1 MPRKVARKRSAGKGS
16 GKSRRR
22 TPPRRKPAPARQP
35 AQARKRPARTKAG
48 SKKAAKARKPERRS
62 AKGHARGVSL
72 AAQFSRLRRK
82 KQTAFIAY
90 VTAGDPTVKFTE
102 RLVLRL
108 AEAGADVI
116 ELGVPFSDPVADGPV
131 IQRASQRALE
141 AGTTLGDVLRL
152 AARIRKKS
160 GVPLVLF
167 SYVNPV
173 LQMGLERFAGR
184 AAAAGISGVLITDLP
199 PEEAAD
205 FVRVMRRHKLDTIF
219 LVAPTSSGP
228 RPREIVKLSRGFVY
242 VIARRGVSGKQE
254 KIPSE
259 VKALVKR
266 LRRLTPLPLAVG
278 FGVSRSEHVSALGK
292 FTDGVVVGS
301 ALVECCE
308 QAGQGEAALDAA
320 AALVRELKGKSA
332 STD

>member
-1 MPRKVARKRSAGKGS
+1 MPRRAAKKRSAGKAP
-16 GKSRRR
+16 GKSRKR
-22 TPPRRKPAPARQP
+22 TPPRRKPAPAR
-35 AQARKRPARTKAG
+35 KRPARKKAG
-48 SKKAAKARKPERRS
+48 NKKAAKARTPERRS
-62 AKGHARGVSL
+62 AKLPARGLSL
-72 AAQFSRLRRK
+72 TAQFSRLRRK

-90 VTAGDPTVKFTE
+90 VTVGDPSVKFTE

-108 AEAGADVI
+108 AEAGADGI

-199 PEEAAD
+199 PEESAD

-228 RPREIVKLSRGFVY
+228 RLREIIKLSRGFIY
-242 VIARRGVSGKQE
+242 VIARRGVTGKRE
-254 KIPSE
+254 EIPSE